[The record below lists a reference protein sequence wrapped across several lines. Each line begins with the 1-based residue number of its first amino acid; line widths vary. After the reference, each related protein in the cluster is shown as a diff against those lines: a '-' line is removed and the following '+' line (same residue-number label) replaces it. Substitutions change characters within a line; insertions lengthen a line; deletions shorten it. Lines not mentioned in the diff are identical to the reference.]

1 MRRRRR
7 HKEGVCLLEG
17 DVDTLDL
24 DVVEDV
30 SRSAQEDS
38 KDVEAV
44 VDDVVEDDLAPHS
57 PRADGRGDEG
67 EECAEDEECGT
78 YRREDEGEDCEGSCV
93 DDVVLA
99 RRRRGAEDCDS
110 CGHTNDDSRG
120 DLVW

>member
-1 MRRRRR
+1 M
-7 HKEGVCLLEG
+7 LEG

-30 SRSAQEDS
+30 SCSAQEDP